1 MNHHCPFAK
10 RAMKPKGPATPV
22 SSVTSTP
29 SRVDRSRWVRGAI
42 KIAIPKSSPGSVR
55 YPGELLA
62 LEEQCLLDTPMPLQ
76 TYTSVG
82 LYSGCI
88 LSEKVAV
95 IRCPGWSSESSH
107 FFRPLGA
114 FPPQWRG
121 CAPAPSA
128 ASSGAERRSIDQST
142 RLRPTHSP
150 PFVPSLLAGRLPASA
165 SSSASGRLG
174 LVQVGPGPVIE
185 TPTRERHQRIPSRP
199 VRSRR
204 ADPVREAVSARIAVP
219 SGERPPDSGLL
230 QYPKR
235 EVQTLPGPKR

>member
-107 FFRPLGA
+107 LAIGRISASVAGLRTGA
-114 FPPQWRG
+114 VRRL
-121 CAPAPSA
+121 
-128 ASSGAERRSIDQST
+128 ERRRAEID
-142 RLRPTHSP
+142 
-150 PFVPSLLAGRLPASA
+150 
-165 SSSASGRLG
+165 
-174 LVQVGPGPVIE
+174 
-185 TPTRERHQRIPSRP
+185 RP
-199 VRSRR
+199 VHQASTNSFP
-204 ADPVREAVSARIAVP
+204 ALCPFTVGWPAARL
-219 SGERPPDSGLL
+219 S
-230 QYPKR
+230 
-235 EVQTLPGPKR
+235 